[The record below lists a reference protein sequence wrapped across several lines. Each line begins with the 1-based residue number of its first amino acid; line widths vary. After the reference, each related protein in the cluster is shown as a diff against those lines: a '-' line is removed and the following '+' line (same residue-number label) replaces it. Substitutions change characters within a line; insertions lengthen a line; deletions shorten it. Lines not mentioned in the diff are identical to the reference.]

1 MLRATRTDGP
11 VIDIHC
17 HRECGPAGELMAEAA
32 RAAGKVALGHGNPT
46 TQAVN
51 KRQLEFIRPKMDLLD
66 VRLEDMDRMGV
77 DIQAVAVAVYQYY
90 YWADPD
96 LGAKVSRI
104 INEEFVESTSK
115 YPGRFL
121 PLGTV
126 PLQDTD
132 AAIQEL
138 RYLAQELGM
147 RGIEIGTHV
156 EGEEISS
163 PRLDPFWAEVQKLG
177 LVVVIH
183 TQGATHAQR
192 LADHNFVNIIG
203 HAFEATLATS
213 HLIFDG
219 VVARYPDLKIVV
231 VHGGGYLP
239 AYAGRI
245 DHGWRARADVSEG
258 CRTCRP
264 ATCASSSSTPWCSSP
279 LRWSTWP
286 GCTAPSRSSWAPTT
300 PTTWVTTTPGPAGR
314 VHRAQTG
321 RDRFIA
327 GRQRRPTVRTLMT
340 TLQAHG
346 TVGLAV
352 IGCGTVGRIRAKLA
366 REYPGIGWLGLC
378 DADEQTLKDLEA
390 DTDADFA
397 TTNVAELLARPEV
410 GR

>member
-17 HRECGPAGELMAEAA
+17 HRECGPAGEFMAEAA

-96 LGAKVSRI
+96 LGAKVCRI
-104 INEEFVESTSK
+104 INEEFVEATSAHR
-115 YPGRFL
+115 GRFL

-126 PLQDTD
+126 PLQDTE

-138 RYLAQELGM
+138 RYLAHELGM

-163 PRLDPFWAEVQKLG
+163 PRLDPFWAQVQELG

-258 CRTCRP
+258 VP
-264 ATCASSSSTPWCSSP
+264 DLPSSYLRKFFFDTMVFEPGQVEYLAGLYGAEHVVLGTDYPYDMGDDDP
-279 LRWSTWP
+279 LALLGR
-286 GCTAPSRSSWAPTT
+286 CT
-300 PTTWVTTTPGPAGR
+300 GLK
-314 VHRAQTG
+314 Q
-321 RDRFIA
+321 DEIDLIA
-327 GRQRRPTVRTLMT
+327 GGN
-340 TLQAHG
+340 A
-346 TVGLAV
+346 
-352 IGCGTVGRIRAKLA
+352 A
-366 REYPGIGWLGLC
+366 RLLGLS
-378 DADEQTLKDLEA
+378 
-390 DTDADFA
+390 
-397 TTNVAELLARPEV
+397 
-410 GR
+410 

>member
-1 MLRATRTDGP
+1 VLRATRTDGP

-163 PRLDPFWAEVQKLG
+163 PRLDPFWAEVQELG

-258 CRTCRP
+258 VPDLPTSYLRKFFFDTMVFEP
-264 ATCASSSSTPWCSSP
+264 AQVEYLAGLYGAEQIVLGTDYPYDMGDDDP
-279 LRWSTWP
+279 LALLGS
-286 GCTAPSRSSWAPTT
+286 CT
-300 PTTWVTTTPGPAGR
+300 GLK
-314 VHRAQTG
+314 Q
-321 RDRFIA
+321 DEIDLIA
-327 GRQRRPTVRTLMT
+327 GGN
-340 TLQAHG
+340 A
-346 TVGLAV
+346 
-352 IGCGTVGRIRAKLA
+352 A
-366 REYPGIGWLGLC
+366 RLLGLS
-378 DADEQTLKDLEA
+378 
-390 DTDADFA
+390 
-397 TTNVAELLARPEV
+397 
-410 GR
+410 